1 MAFDQTLLRGTTS
14 KIIEIVMRDA
24 TTGQGLT
31 GVNAVNLTAY
41 YVLEGGTATAHT
53 QPANGLPG
61 ATYNAGVWAEV
72 DSTNMPG
79 VYQFHLDNALFSGAQ
94 DSATLYL
101 TYTGALN
108 KIIRF
113 CVLDADLRDATS
125 LGLTRLDDTI
135 SSRSTLAATDIIT
148 GPAIDTILLNGKGAV
163 ERIGAMS
170 DAAGNAMNA
179 PLNFSTLLIGST
191 TAGAI
196 DRVTLVDTCT
206 ANSDMRGTN
215 GANTVA
221 PDNSTI
227 ATIDTN
233 VASIIAGTSPVT
245 ANDVTVASFNAA
257 ALEQFA
263 TLNTTAVSADI
274 VAGSVIQLMQDEVT
288 LVDATQAGLAKFA
301 NTDTGETA
309 AASGSVAALAQGSAG
324 GNVTVGDITQT
335 ALAKFANTDTG
346 ETTAATGSVAALSQG
361 SGGGGSVQVGG
372 FDTAALLELVNN
384 NTGATAAAAGSVAAL
399 SKADV
404 SALAT
409 STNVSDSTSTIQT
422 DISNL
427 NDLTATQVENAVW
440 DAQSSAHTAS
450 GTMGKLLDTI
460 KKSNLSVDGTVA
472 GTPTSTQFDSG
483 ITGYGTG
490 AFNEQMLVFLT
501 GNCTGQSRGILSFD
515 ATNGTFTFE
524 EPFVGSILN
533 GDEFVILPY
542 HVHPISEIQAGLA
555 TTSDLAPLATSAELA
570 PLATSAELAGLAQSS
585 ELVPL
590 ARTTDLATVIKTG
603 QSYTATAQS
612 GDTIDVTL
620 S

>member
-1 MAFDQTLLRGTTS
+1 MAFDQTIKRGTTN

-24 TTGQGLT
+24 TTGQGAA

-61 ATYNAGVWAEV
+61 ATYTAGVWAEV

-79 VYQFHLDNALFSGAQ
+79 VYQFHLDNALFSGSHA
-94 DSATLYL
+94 SATLYL

-108 KIIRF
+108 KIVRF
-113 CVLDADLRDATS
+113 CVLEADLRNATD
-125 LGLTRLDDTI
+125 LGLTNLDAAVST
-135 SSRSTLAATDIIT
+135 RSTLVDTDIIT
-148 GPAIDTILLNGKGAV
+148 GPPIATALGGIVSRVASISDT
-163 ERIGAMS
+163 
-170 DAAGNAMNA
+170 AGNPQNA
-179 PLNFSTLLIGST
+179 PVNFATLAIGT
-191 TAGAI
+191 TNPGSI

-206 ANSDMRGTN
+206 ANTDMRGTN
-215 GANTVA
+215 GANTVV
-221 PDNSTI
+221 PDNTTI
-227 ATIDTN
+227 GTINTA
-233 VASIIAGTSPVT
+233 VAGIVAGTTLVT
-245 ANDVTVASFNAA
+245 ANDVTIADGSLAK
-257 ALEQFA
+257 FA
-263 TLNTTAVSADI
+263 TFDTGQTTAVS
-274 VAGSVIQLMQDEVT
+274 
-288 LVDATQAGLAKFA
+288 
-301 NTDTGETA
+301 
-309 AASGSVAALAQGSAG
+309 GSVAQLSQGAAG
-324 GNVTVGDITQT
+324 GSVTVGDITQT
-335 ALAKFANTDTG
+335 ALAKFANTNTG
-346 ETTAATGSVAALSQG
+346 ETVAAAGSVAALSQG
-361 SGGGGSVQVGG
+361 GGGGGSVQVGG
-372 FDTAALLELVNN
+372 FDAAALLELVNS
-384 NTGATAAAAGSVAAL
+384 NTGVTAPAAGSVAAL
-399 SKADV
+399 SQADTTG
-404 SALAT
+404 LAT

-460 KKSNLSVDGTVA
+460 KKNNLSVDGTVA

-524 EPFVGSILN
+524 EPFVGAILN
-533 GDEFVILPY
+533 GDEFVVLPY

-555 TTSDLAPLATSAELA
+555 TTGDLAPLATSAELT
-570 PLATSAELAGLAQSS
+570 PLATSAELVGLAQSS
-585 ELVPL
+585 DLVPL
-590 ARTTDLATVIKTG
+590 AKTTDLATVIKTG

-612 GDTIDVTL
+612 GDTINVTL